1 MFEKEIVIDCKGHL
15 LGRLASV
22 VAKEL
27 LNGQRI
33 VLVRT
38 ERINISGSLFRN
50 KMLTEHKHRK
60 RMATN
65 PKRGP
70 VHYKTPSRMLWKMI
84 RGMTPHMTPRGS
96 NAMDK
101 LSVFEGCPHPYDKVK
116 KQVIPSAIRVTRLK
130 PGRKYCTLGDLA
142 ASVGWKHQ
150 DLLNR
155 LEAKRT
161 TAGSAYYTTKTECG
175 HFSASITTCTCLKT
189 AESCSLCP

>member
-1 MFEKEIVIDCKGHL
+1 M
-15 LGRLASV
+15 GRLASV

-38 ERINISGSLFRN
+38 EGINISGSLFRN
-50 KMLTEHKHRK
+50 KMLTEHKYRK

-65 PKRGP
+65 PKKGP
-70 VHYKTPSRMLWKMI
+70 VHYKTPSRMAWKMI
-84 RGMTPHMTPRGS
+84 RGMTPHMTARGS

-116 KQVIPSAIRVTRLK
+116 KQVIPSALRVTRLK
-130 PGRKYCTLGDLA
+130 PGRKFCTLGDLA

-161 TAGSAYYTTKTECG
+161 TAGSAYYTTKKEL
-175 HFSASITTCTCLKT
+175 AILKT
-189 AESCSLCP
+189 KAEANTAAELKDVNAKLAQYGY